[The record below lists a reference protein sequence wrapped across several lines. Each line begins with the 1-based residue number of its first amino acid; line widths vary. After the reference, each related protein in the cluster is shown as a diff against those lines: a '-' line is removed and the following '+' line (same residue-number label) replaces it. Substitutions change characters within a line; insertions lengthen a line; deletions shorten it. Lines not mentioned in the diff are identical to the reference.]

1 MYGMKSI
8 MIVDDIVLM
17 RFMMWNIFE
26 SLGFDVV
33 AEAATGQ
40 EAVQKYRMY
49 RPSLVVM
56 DISMPEMDGLSAV
69 KKIME
74 IDRNAKIIICSALM
88 QRDIVLEAIQAG
100 ARDFIAKPVQRE
112 RMEWSVRNVM
122 GL

>member
-1 MYGMKSI
+1 